1 MVELNHLIK
10 NYADFS
16 LDVSFS
22 IPEGRVSGLV
32 GKNGAGK
39 STTIKAILGLI
50 RPDGGSASVFGK
62 ESRKLNY
69 EDKQNIGV
77 ALAESGFSGYLTIR
91 QIIKILKN
99 LYVRFDEKHFLDLC
113 STLNLPLDKQ
123 VKDFS
128 TGMRAKLRVITALC
142 HKAKLLIMDEPTSG
156 LDIEARNEIL
166 DMLRSY
172 LAENEDCSILI
183 SSHISSD
190 LENLCDDIY
199 LIHDGKMILHEET
212 DEILERYG
220 VLKVDEKTFEKMD
233 KSHILSSRKES
244 FGYSCFTDEKQYY
257 ADNYPGI
264 IIEKG
269 SIDDLILM
277 MTKGERK

>member
-1 MVELNHLIK
+1 M
-10 NYADFS
+10 
-16 LDVSFS
+16 
-22 IPEGRVSGLV
+22 
-32 GKNGAGK
+32 
-39 STTIKAILGLI
+39 
-50 RPDGGSASVFGK
+50 
-62 ESRKLNY
+62 
-69 EDKQNIGV
+69 
-77 ALAESGFSGYLTIR
+77 
-91 QIIKILKN
+91 
-99 LYVRFDEKHFLDLC
+99 RFDEKHFLDLC